1 MEEKKSLIEL
11 AYDVVANSDSP
22 VSFKALW
29 KAVVK
34 AKGLSEEEANER
46 VGQFY
51 TNLLLDGRFV
61 NLGDNIWDLR
71 TRHKFEKV
79 HIDMKDVYSEVEASD
94 SDDKEEESEEKEY
107 NEVFEEKVISRDDEI
122 ESEEPLDEDNK
133 SDEDL

>member
-11 AYDVVANSDSP
+11 AYDVVANSQNP
-22 VSFKALW
+22 VPFKNLW

-34 AKGLSEEEANER
+34 AAGLTEEEAATR

-61 NLGDNIWDLR
+61 NLGDNVWDLR

-79 HIDMKDVYSEVEASD
+79 HIDMKDVYSDVEASD

-107 NEVFEEKVISRDDEI
+107 NEVFEEKVVSRDDEI

>member
-11 AYDVVANSDSP
+11 AYDVVANSQNP
-22 VSFKALW
+22 VPFKNLW

-34 AKGLSEEEANER
+34 AAELTEEEAATR

-61 NLGDNIWDLR
+61 NLGDNVWDLR

-79 HIDMKDVYSEVEASD
+79 HIDMKDVYSDVEASD

-107 NEVFEEKVISRDDEI
+107 NEVFEEKVVSRDDEI

>member
-1 MEEKKSLIEL
+1 MEEKRSLIEL

-22 VSFKALW
+22 VPFKALW

>member
-11 AYDVVANSDSP
+11 AYDVVANSKAP
-22 VSFKALW
+22 IAFKALW

-34 AKGLSEEEANER
+34 AKGLTEEEAAEK

-61 NLGDNIWDLR
+61 NLGDNVWDLR
-71 TRHKFEKV
+71 IRHKFEKV
-79 HIDMKDVYSEVEASD
+79 HIDMKDVYSDVEATD
-94 SDDKEEESEEKEY
+94 SDDKEEETEEKEY

-122 ESEEPLDEDNK
+122 ESEEPLDEDGK

>member
-11 AYDVVANSDSP
+11 AYDVVANSQNP
-22 VSFKALW
+22 VPFKNLW

-34 AKGLSEEEANER
+34 AAGLTEDEAATR

-61 NLGDNIWDLR
+61 NLGDNVWDLR

-79 HIDMKDVYSEVEASD
+79 HIDMKDVYSDVEASD

-107 NEVFEEKVISRDDEI
+107 NEVFEEKVVSRDDEI